1 MFICPI
7 FCAFFLIVW
16 AKKKTIDSLPNAK
29 SRAGPPFMVE
39 TVSPYVA
46 RLLKCGPLR
55 YVDNGHL
62 LARKTNEIWTL

>member
-1 MFICPI
+1 MLKVGP
-7 FCAFFLIVW
+7 VM
-16 AKKKTIDSLPNAK
+16 K
-29 SRAGPPFMVE
+29 AGQPFMVE

-55 YVDNGHL
+55 NVDNGHL